1 MLKIC
6 RRKYLNNNSP
16 IIRFVNAINL
26 LGQNYYIDLFL
37 NTELLIAFNHGKT
50 SSDLQYTL
58 TLYTLI
64 TERKYCRTKIAF

>member
-6 RRKYLNNNSP
+6 RRKYLNNNNSP

-58 TLYTLI
+58 I